1 VLFRISLAIYH
12 LLQKKIMKCTEV
24 TDISKVMEGVQ
35 AMLQDPL

>member
-1 VLFRISLAIYH
+1 
-12 LLQKKIMKCTEV
+12 MKCTEV